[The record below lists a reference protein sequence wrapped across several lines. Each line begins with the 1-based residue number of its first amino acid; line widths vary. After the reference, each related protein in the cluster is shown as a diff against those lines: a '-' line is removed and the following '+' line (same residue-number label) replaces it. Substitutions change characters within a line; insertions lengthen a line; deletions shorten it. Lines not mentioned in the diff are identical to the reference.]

1 MNSIGYRIGMI
12 IEKSNCK
19 KVVFAE
25 RLKIDQSYV
34 SQLVSGKRSPSERL
48 IESICREFNV
58 NRAWLETGE
67 GEMMAETTSRTLDRI
82 RERYGASE
90 IFRAMLDV
98 YATMTSAQQD
108 TFEEYVNML
117 ARAVAMG
124 QNPATVRPGLPN
136 AAAAETSESL
146 EAGAIST
153 TESAAQLDQAA
164 Q

>member
-12 IEKSNCK
+12 LEKNNCK

-58 NRAWLETGE
+58 NRTWLETGE
-67 GEMMAETTSRTLDRI
+67 GEMLEETTSRTLDRI
-82 RERYGASE
+82 RERYGASD

-108 TFEEYVNML
+108 AFEEYINML
-117 ARAVAMG
+117 AQAVATG
-124 QNPATVRPGLPN
+124 QNPATVRPSLPTE
-136 AAAAETSESL
+136 AEIAKSTATEDAPSGKL
-146 EAGAIST
+146 AG
-153 TESAAQLDQAA
+153 D
-164 Q
+164 

>member
-67 GEMMAETTSRTLDRI
+67 GEMMAETQSRTLDRI
-82 RERYGASE
+82 AARYGKSD
-90 IFRAMLDV
+90 ILRSVLDV
-98 YATMTSAQQD
+98 YANLTDDEQDAVDRYIRLCASAIANDQ
-108 TFEEYVNML
+108 V
-117 ARAVAMG
+117 
-124 QNPATVRPGLPN
+124 PN